1 MSSDSE
7 LIRAMARCLIA
18 VGTAEKAKCCA
29 ELKKMLEAPA
39 PTKFSG
45 NTKEDAERIM
55 MEIGAPA
62 KLVGTR
68 YCVKAIEIVIQNPRV
83 RHKMM
88 DIYKEVGNHFHSTP
102 ESVSGS
108 IYNVVDTVF
117 ERGSIEV
124 LTRYFGNAIDY
135 DSGKV
140 VPGEFIHRL
149 AAYIRNHT

>member
-7 LIRAMARCLIA
+7 LIRAMAQYIISSGKETVECR
-18 VGTAEKAKCCA
+18 AKIR
-29 ELKKMLEAPA
+29 KMLEAPV
-39 PTKFSG
+39 PDKFSG
-45 NTKEDAERIM
+45 NAQEDAERIM

-83 RHKMM
+83 HHKMM
-88 DIYKEVGNHFHSTP
+88 DIYKEVGGYFNATP
-102 ESVSGS
+102 ESVSRS
-108 IYNVVDTVF
+108 VYNVVDAVF

-149 AAYIRNHT
+149 AAYIRNNT

>member
-1 MSSDSE
+1 MISDSE
-7 LIRAMARCLIA
+7 LIRAMAQYIISSGKETVECR
-18 VGTAEKAKCCA
+18 AKIR
-29 ELKKMLEAPA
+29 KMLESPA
-39 PTKFSG
+39 PPKFSG
-45 NTKEDAERIM
+45 NAQEDAERIM

-62 KLVGTR
+62 KLTGTR

-102 ESVSGS
+102 ESVSRS
-108 IYNVVDTVF
+108 VYNVVDAVF

>member
-7 LIRAMARCLIA
+7 LIRAMAQYIISSGKETVECR
-18 VGTAEKAKCCA
+18 AKIR
-29 ELKKMLEAPA
+29 EMLEAPV
-39 PTKFSG
+39 PDKFSG
-45 NTKEDAERIM
+45 NAQEDAERIM

-62 KLVGTR
+62 KLIGTR
-68 YCVKAIEIVIQNPRV
+68 YCVKAIEIIIQNPRV

-88 DIYKEVGNHFHSTP
+88 DIYKVVGGYFNATP
-102 ESVSGS
+102 ESVSRS
-108 IYNVVDTVF
+108 VYNVVDAVF

>member
-1 MSSDSE
+1 MSGDSE
-7 LIRAMARCLIA
+7 LIRAMAQYIISSGKEA
-18 VGTAEKAKCCA
+18 VECRAKIR
-29 ELKKMLEAPA
+29 KMLEAPA
-39 PTKFSG
+39 PPKFSG

-102 ESVSGS
+102 ESVSRS

>member
-1 MSSDSE
+1 MISDSE
-7 LIRAMARCLIA
+7 LIRAMAQYIISSGKETVECR
-18 VGTAEKAKCCA
+18 AKIR
-29 ELKKMLEAPA
+29 KMLESPA
-39 PTKFSG
+39 PPKFSG
-45 NTKEDAERIM
+45 NAQEDAERIM

-62 KLVGTR
+62 KLIGTR
-68 YCVKAIEIVIQNPRV
+68 YCVKAIEIIIQNPRI
-83 RHKMM
+83 RYKMM
-88 DIYKEVGNHFHSTP
+88 DLYKVVGGYFNATP
-102 ESVSGS
+102 ESVSRS
-108 IYNVVDTVF
+108 VYNVVDAVF

>member
-1 MSSDSE
+1 MSSDTE
-7 LIRAMARCLIA
+7 LIRAMAQYIVSSGKETVECR
-18 VGTAEKAKCCA
+18 AKIR
-29 ELKKMLEAPA
+29 KMLETPA
-39 PTKFSG
+39 PPKFSG

-68 YCVKAIEIVIQNPRV
+68 YCVKAIEIVSQNPHV

-102 ESVSGS
+102 ESVSRS
-108 IYNVVDTVF
+108 VYNVVYAVF